1 MEERAEQVSEMLE
14 ELVYSE
20 DSNLF
25 QLRLVWGSGFIKEK
39 IMEEVSRQLKVVAKL
54 GRTLEQ
60 AAR

>member
-1 MEERAEQVSEMLE
+1 MLE

-39 IMEEVSRQLKVVAKL
+39 IMEEVSRQLKVVAEL